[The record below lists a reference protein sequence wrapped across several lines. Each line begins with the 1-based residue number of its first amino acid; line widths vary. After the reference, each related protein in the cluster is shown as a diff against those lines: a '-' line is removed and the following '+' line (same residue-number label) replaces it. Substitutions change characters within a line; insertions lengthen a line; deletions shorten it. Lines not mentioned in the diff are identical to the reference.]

1 MKSSCPRSKLREKKL
16 QNSDKMLV
24 TGLPGQGEAVY
35 NRVMGFFLKSRQ
47 PKRPA
52 TGYLEGQVLI
62 AMPNM
67 PDPKM
72 EQATIFLCAHSER
85 GAMGLVLN
93 KLVGNM
99 SFAEL
104 LRQLRIMPPARRIEG
119 IPVQFGGPVETG
131 RGFVLHS
138 GEYTAGPST
147 MKVGQLAGLNLGLT
161 ATVDVVKEIAEGRG
175 PKASMLALGY
185 AGWGAGE
192 LENEIRRN
200 AWLTCPPD
208 DYLLFGHHYQNKWEH
223 GIRKLGI
230 TPSQL
235 SRDTGRA

>member
-1 MKSSCPRSKLREKKL
+1 M
-16 QNSDKMLV
+16 
-24 TGLPGQGEAVY
+24 GLFG
-35 NRVMGFFLKSRQ
+35 RSRQ
-47 PKRPA
+47 EKRGA
-52 TGYLEGQVLI
+52 AGSLEGQVLI

-99 SFAEL
+99 SFADL
-104 LRQLRIMPPARRIEG
+104 LRQLRIMPAARRIEG
-119 IPVQFGGPVETG
+119 VPVQFGGPVETG

-138 GEYTAGPST
+138 PEYSAGRST
-147 MKVGQLAGLNLGLT
+147 MKVGQAAGLQLGLT
-161 ATVDVVKEIAEGRG
+161 ATVEVLKDIAEGKG

-185 AGWGAGE
+185 AGWGSGD
-192 LENEIRRN
+192 LEDEFQRN

-208 DYLLFGHHYQNKWEH
+208 DYLVFGRHYQNKWEH

-230 TPSQL
+230 DPSQL

>member
-1 MKSSCPRSKLREKKL
+1 M
-16 QNSDKMLV
+16 
-24 TGLPGQGEAVY
+24 GLFG
-35 NRVMGFFLKSRQ
+35 KSRQ
-47 PKRPA
+47 QKPAA

-62 AMPNM
+62 AMPHM

-99 SFAEL
+99 NFAEL
-104 LRQLRIMPPARRIEG
+104 LRQLRIIPQARRVQG
-119 IPVQFGGPVETG
+119 LPVQFGGPVETG

-138 GEYTAGPST
+138 PEYEAGNNT
-147 MKVGQLAGLNLGLT
+147 MKVGQAAGLNVGLT
-161 ATVDVVKEIAEGRG
+161 ATVDVVKAIAEGKG
-175 PKASMLALGY
+175 PRTSMLALGY

-192 LENEIRRN
+192 LEGQIRRN
-200 AWLTCPPD
+200 AWLTCQAD
-208 DYLLFGHHYQNKWEH
+208 DFLLFGQHYQKKWEH
-223 GIRKLGI
+223 SIRKLGI
-230 TPSQL
+230 NPSQL